1 MVSLQTSNVPKQVVT
16 IIGTEKVDV
25 EEYIL
30 MVTKQTKVSIQVVT
44 ILGTEK
50 LVVETYIFKFL
61 IFV

>member
-1 MVSLQTSNVPKQVVT
+1 MVSLQTSNIPIQVVT

-50 LVVETYIFKFL
+50 LDVAAFIFMGL
-61 IFV
+61 AFV